1 MRYLYPCNGQHA
13 FFCIN
18 TYLLYKHIMNE
29 TATYPL
35 CVPEYDQ
42 DGSAITAQSLTAFHK
57 QHGLSR
63 MGKAIALA
71 GHSED
76 AAKSAE
82 RKTFKTACE
91 TEMMQLIP
99 ELLRTDMKEHP
110 PYGLPKILAGE
121 RLGHLPVSRAGLHA
135 TTFLTHFQTEQ
146 LRKRCQDAP
155 TVHAAMEQI
164 AVHTQRSIASIML
177 EAYTRWK
184 HAHPDAIEP
193 HAGTTAMNAMATGLP
208 HLPVE
213 NLLSASGNSNT
224 VMWQLLAVLPAVFE
238 QETGQVPTV
247 EEASE
252 IAGNSIETLELLAS
266 AHFHV
271 FAAMYGRLFQ
281 AGRGTHQEPNVNPR
295 WFCLRRDGDR
305 IFMALKSEVL
315 LGLPVGQSGSRI
327 RTMCAALLA
336 KADGKSVIQHVYE
349 RNVKLAKEMV
359 YPAFCVAAVD

>member
-1 MRYLYPCNGQHA
+1 
-13 FFCIN
+13 
-18 TYLLYKHIMNE
+18 MNK

-42 DGSAITAQSLTAFHK
+42 DGSAITAQSLTTFHK
-57 QHGLSR
+57 QHGLAR
-63 MGKAIALA
+63 MGKAIALV
-71 GHSED
+71 GRSEA

-82 RKTFKTACE
+82 RKTFKAVCE
-91 TEMMQLIP
+91 TEMMRLIP
-99 ELLRTDMKEHP
+99 ALLRTDVEQHP
-110 PYGLPKILAGE
+110 PYGLPNILAGE
-121 RLGHLPVSRAGLHA
+121 QLGELRMGRSGLQA
-135 TTFLTHFQTEQ
+135 TTFLTHVQTDL
-146 LRKRCQDAP
+146 LRQKCLEAP
-155 TVHAAMEQI
+155 SVHASMEQI
-164 AVHTQRSIASIML
+164 AVHTQRSIAKIML

-193 HAGTTAMNAMATGLP
+193 HASTTAMNATATGLP
-208 HLPVE
+208 HLPTE

-238 QETGQVPTV
+238 QETGLVPTV

-315 LGLPVGQSGSRI
+315 LGLSVGQSGSRI

-359 YPAFCVAAVD
+359 YPTCCVAAVD